1 MRLGAGELCGS
12 NRSAVSVE
20 PRENS
25 PCSATLLRL
34 LTSAHLT
41 ILAFTLYIRSSNM
54 PHLGTLRE
62 YKFQGDADDIRG
74 AKVHGPDNDVLG
86 DIDDVIFD
94 HDTGQIR
101 YAVID
106 TGGWLNSKKFLVP
119 ADRIQE
125 FKINSNEFYVDLTK
139 EQIGMF
145 PKYDESLHENP
156 EDWRDYEDRYRNT
169 WTTEGGILHRE
180 IGPNTITPNPDELPP
195 VRGDISGNF
204 TPERLVATFSD
215 PAPQA
220 SKLRMRPSGIAAR
233 AEDTRKPGTAQETE
247 RAGWEEDKAME
258 REVNQELKESSRDS
272 RSETES
278 GRSQRWRAFEDN
290 LRRNRV
296 DITASCHSC
305 GPAKDH
311 AA

>member
-1 MRLGAGELCGS
+1 
-12 NRSAVSVE
+12 
-20 PRENS
+20 
-25 PCSATLLRL
+25 
-34 LTSAHLT
+34 
-41 ILAFTLYIRSSNM
+41 M

-62 YKFQGDADDIRG
+62 YKFQGDTDDIRG
-74 AKVHGPDNDVLG
+74 AKVHGPDNEVLG

-106 TGGWLNSKKFLVP
+106 TGGWLTSKKFLVP
-119 ADRIQE
+119 ADRIQQ
-125 FKINSNEFYVDLTK
+125 FKINSDDFYVDLTK
-139 EQIGMF
+139 EQIRTF
-145 PKYDESLHENP
+145 PEYDGSLHDSP
-156 EDWRDYEDRYRNT
+156 DQWRDYEDRYRDT

-195 VRGDISGNF
+195 VRGDVSGDF
-204 TPERLVATFSD
+204 TPERLASTFSD

-220 SKLRMRPSGIAAR
+220 GKLRMRPSGTASR
-233 AEDTRKPGTAQETE
+233 AEDTRKPGTSQGTE

-258 REVNQELKESSRDS
+258 REVNQELAESSSNDVVAA
-272 RSETES
+272 EN
-278 GRSQRWRAFEDN
+278 QRWRAFEDN

-296 DITASCHSC
+296 DITASCRSC
-305 GPAKDH
+305 GPAKDR